1 MGVEYA
7 TQCYCNNAGVV
18 NSQTVSANGDND
30 CVKPCDG
37 NAQEN
42 CGAASKLE
50 VYQIVTAGSR
60 VARGAK

>member
-1 MGVEYA
+1 MQRSAIVIMRESSMGRR
-7 TQCYCNNAGVV
+7 
-18 NSQTVSANGDND
+18 VSANGDND

-50 VYQIVTAGSR
+50 VYQVVTAGSR